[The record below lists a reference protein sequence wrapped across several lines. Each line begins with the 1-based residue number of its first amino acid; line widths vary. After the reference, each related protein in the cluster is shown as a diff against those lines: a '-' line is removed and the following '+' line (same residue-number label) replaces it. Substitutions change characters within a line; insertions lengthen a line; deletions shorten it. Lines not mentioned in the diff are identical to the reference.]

1 MMLHCTGQGLPTG
14 MHAYTNQ
21 CSCYLNGICDG
32 AVVLD
37 APIGQSSD
45 VWALVRSV
53 VAKRTR
59 VCVYD
64 RAGIGFSD
72 RAITVS

>member
-1 MMLHCTGQGLPTG
+1 MSSPFVHDC
-14 MHAYTNQ
+14 
-21 CSCYLNGICDG
+21 

-37 APIGQSSD
+37 APIAQTSD
-45 VWALVRSV
+45 VWTLVRSV

-64 RAGIGFSD
+64 RAGLGFSD
-72 RAITVS
+72 RAYTVSESISQ

>member
-1 MMLHCTGQGLPTG
+1 
-14 MHAYTNQ
+14 MHAQTNAVNV
-21 CSCYLNGICDG
+21 SMVFVCDG

-45 VWALVRSV
+45 VWTLVRSV
-53 VAKRTR
+53 IAKRTR